1 MENALDYGKKINV
14 TFSDF
19 DKYIID
25 AIEILKEL
33 KKTGIT
39 LKGTTEIMLN
49 DTKNKK

>member
-25 AIEILKEL
+25 AIEILKEF
-33 KKTGIT
+33 KKNWNN
-39 LKGTTEIMLN
+39 LERNYWNNVKWY
-49 DTKNKK
+49 KK